1 MPFFTGK
8 RILRTA
14 LLAVIFCC
22 AVFTVSADFNT
33 TLDSILTE
41 DQISF
46 GSASFILLTG
56 SGALSEDA
64 TIEEAAAKMAE
75 MVPKADASADK
86 PVTMGM
92 FSYMAMKTY
101 GISGGI
107 MYRFFPG
114 PRYAIRELRY
124 KKIVQGNAYSTMTL
138 SSERA
143 LRIMGRVLDR
153 EEKKNAEK

>member
-1 MPFFTGK
+1 MPYFTYK
-8 RILRTA
+8 KILKPA
-14 LLAVIFCC
+14 LIAVIFCC

-41 DQISF
+41 DEISF

-56 SGALSEDA
+56 TGAISEDA
-64 TIEEAAAKMAE
+64 TIEEAAVKMAD
-75 MVPKADASADK
+75 MIPQTDASADK
-86 PVTMGM
+86 PVTLGM
-92 FSYMAMKTY
+92 YSHMAMKTY
-101 GISGGI
+101 GISGGL

-153 EEKKNAEK
+153 EESKNGEK